1 MTATDSSG
9 NVIKNSWVNQGNAYY
24 YADADGIFLKG
35 FQEINGKKQVLLQG
49 FLTDKK
55 VSYVQLNSIQ

>member
-35 FQEINGKKQVLLQG
+35 FQEINGKK
-49 FLTDKK
+49 
-55 VSYVQLNSIQ
+55 